1 MSAPLDAAV
10 AVAVATALRV
20 YRDRGFTA
28 EGLADGVMGALSVA
42 EAELPDD
49 VAVPALGYTLP
60 VGAIID
66 ILRPMVTAAVLAA
79 VELAQPQSVTVE
91 AADGVAVT
99 GTIRRGE
106 G

>member
-1 MSAPLDAAV
+1 
-10 AVAVATALRV
+10 
-20 YRDRGFTA
+20 
-28 EGLADGVMGALSVA
+28 MGALSVA
-42 EAELPDD
+42 EAELSDD

-66 ILRPMVTAAVLAA
+66 ILRPLVTAAVSSA
-79 VELAQPQSVTVE
+79 VEMAQPHSVTVE
-91 AADGVAVT
+91 TADGAVVT